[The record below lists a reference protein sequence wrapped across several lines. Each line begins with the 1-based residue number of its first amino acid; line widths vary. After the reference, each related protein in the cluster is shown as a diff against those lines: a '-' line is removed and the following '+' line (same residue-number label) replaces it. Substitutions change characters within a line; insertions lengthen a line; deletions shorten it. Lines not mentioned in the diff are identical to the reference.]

1 MEDVSRRKFMKL
13 TGAATLAALAFPAGI
28 LAGCGSPQTQSTT
41 KVSDKGSAKKEF
53 VIGVIGAMTGASAQ
67 LGNNAKYGTTI
78 AVDEIN
84 AKGGINGVPIRL
96 VIRDDEADPT
106 KSLSLARELVTKE
119 KIDAFIGPTNTTC
132 AKAIQPFL
140 NQNKII
146 HLNGGCTGAVLI
158 NEKEFPYSFR
168 THINDRDQAIF
179 MVKRAVNKGRQKIA
193 MVHDTSA
200 LGSGAKADME
210 AAFKQMGKQPAVDC
224 SYNVG
229 DVDMLPVARKIK
241 DAQCDS
247 ALFFTLGV
255 DGAQISKALEKLD
268 YLPPKIELHGYTSV
282 GQPAYRDLA
291 GSAANG
297 TLVNTPTKCTYKENQ
312 PLPARQAALVKA
324 FEDKFGDKVTNEI
337 IFATAVS
344 FYDCAYIIKEG
355 VEKNKSYAAD
365 QVKAAIESISNYDGA
380 NSNYKFGPDKHDGND
395 PSQLSVGL
403 VTKYT
408 KGLFQLVE

>member
-1 MEDVSRRKFMKL
+1 MKDLSRRKFML
-13 TGAATLAALAFPAGI
+13 SGAATLAALAFPSI
-28 LAGCGSPQTQSTT
+28 LLTGCGSSPTQSSTQ
-41 KVSDKGSAKKEF
+41 SGDKGKKEF

-78 AVDEIN
+78 AVDEVN
-84 AKGGINGVPIRL
+84 AKGGINGVPVRL
-96 VIRDDEADPT
+96 VILDDEADPT
-106 KSLSLARELVTKE
+106 KSLNLARELVTKE

-132 AKAIQPFL
+132 AKAIQPYL

-158 NEKEFPYSFR
+158 DEKQFPYSFR

-179 MVKRAVNKGRQKIA
+179 MVKRAINKGRQHIA
-193 MVHDTSA
+193 MVHDTTA
-200 LGSGAKADME
+200 LGSGAKTDME
-210 AAFKQMGKQPAVDC
+210 AAFKQLGKQPAVDC
-224 SYNVG
+224 PYNVG
-229 DVDMLPVARKIK
+229 DVDMLPVAQKIK
-241 DAQCDS
+241 GAQCDS

-255 DGAQISKALEKLD
+255 DGAQIAKALEKID
-268 YLPPKIELHGYTSV
+268 YLPPKIEIHGYTSV

-291 GSAANG
+291 GTAAKG

-324 FEDKFGDKVTNEI
+324 FEDKFGAKATDEI

-344 FYDCAYIIKEG
+344 FYDCVYIIKEG
-355 VEKNKSYAAD
+355 VEKNKSYEAD
-365 QVKAAIESISNYDGA
+365 KIKTAIESISKYDGA
-380 NSNYKFGPDKHDGND
+380 NSDYQFAPNKHDGND

-403 VTKYT
+403 VTQYN

>member
-1 MEDVSRRKFMKL
+1 MKELSRRKFMIS
-13 TGAATLAALAFPAGI
+13 GAATLAALAIPGI
-28 LAGCGSPQTQSTT
+28 LTGCGSAPAQSNSSSTQAS
-41 KVSDKGSAKKEF
+41 GKKEF

-84 AKGGINGVPIRL
+84 AKGGINGIPVRL

-106 KSLSLARELVTKE
+106 KSLNLIRELVTKE

-146 HLNGGCTGAVLI
+146 HMNGGCTGAVLI

-179 MVKRAVNKGRQKIA
+179 MVKRAVEKGRKKIA
-193 MVHDTSA
+193 MVHDTTA

-210 AAFKQMGKQPAVDC
+210 NAFKQLGKEPAVDC
-224 SYNVG
+224 PYNVG
-229 DVDMLPVARKIK
+229 DVDMLPVAQKIK

-255 DGAQISKALEKLD
+255 DGAQIAKALEKID
-268 YLPPKIELHGYTSV
+268 YLPPKTEVHGYTSV

-291 GSAANG
+291 GPAAAG
-297 TLVNTPTKCTYKENQ
+297 TLVNTPTKCTYKEDGK
-312 PLPARQAALVKA
+312 LSERQTALVSA
-324 FEDKFGDKVTNEI
+324 LETKFGPKVTEEI
-337 IFATAVS
+337 IFATCVS
-344 FYDCAYIIKEG
+344 FYDCAFIIKEG
-355 VEKNKSYAAD
+355 VEKNKSYESD
-365 QVKAAIESISNYDGA
+365 QIKAAIESITKYDGA
-380 NSNYKFGPDKHDGND
+380 SADYHFSPDKHDGND

-403 VTKYT
+403 VTNSK
-408 KGLFQLVE
+408 KGMFQLVE